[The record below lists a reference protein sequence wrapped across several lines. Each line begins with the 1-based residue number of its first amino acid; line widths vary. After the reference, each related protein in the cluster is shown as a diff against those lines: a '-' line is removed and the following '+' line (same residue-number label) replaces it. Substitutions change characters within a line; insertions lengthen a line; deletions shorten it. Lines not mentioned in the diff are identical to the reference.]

1 MYFDSLKKEL
11 KDKNYRMTPQRELVL
26 KVFIDNEN
34 EHLGAEDVYRIL
46 FNNKHSVSK
55 ATVYRTIELLVEFG
69 FLRKLDFG
77 EGIYR
82 YELAKKNHMH
92 HHFICKICGKIYE
105 IEEKHLDFLKENLE
119 NQGFIF
125 EDFDFKIYGICPKC
139 SRKMKKSIVSKK

>member
-1 MYFDSLKKEL
+1 MYIEALKKEL
-11 KDKNYRMTPQRELVL
+11 KDKKYRMTPQRELVL
-26 KVFIDNEN
+26 KVFMDNES

-46 FNNKHSVSK
+46 FANKHSVSK

-82 YELAKKNHMH
+82 YELAKKNKMH
-92 HHFICKICGKIYE
+92 HHFICKHCGKIFE
-105 IEEKHLDFLKENLE
+105 VEEHHLELIKQELE
-119 NQGFIF
+119 SQGFVF

-139 SRKMKKSIVSKK
+139 NKKMKNKKEKKK